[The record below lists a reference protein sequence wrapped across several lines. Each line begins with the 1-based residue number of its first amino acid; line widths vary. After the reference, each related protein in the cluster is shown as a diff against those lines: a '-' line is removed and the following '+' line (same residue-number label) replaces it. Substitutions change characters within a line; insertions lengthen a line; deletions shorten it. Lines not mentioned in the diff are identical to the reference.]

1 MDTSDAAVRARWTAK
16 LKIRQ
21 ALLAFARRQAAYWR
35 KRKSKAKKG
44 TKAYNHAGAMLAD
57 RERKVS
63 HRGSQVAY
71 AQRVLSRHAPVS
83 KETVMFDSV
92 DLKQIPEDAPAVAGY
107 TSGHWPTYPHL
118 AKLWPHARHLS
129 IAVTASHDAEC
140 LDVEPGDATPD
151 QAAAWVKR
159 QHARGIKRPVVYT
172 SVSSAQ
178 NLIGRLSAAGI
189 KRGDVRLWT
198 AHYTHKPHRCGPTC
212 GYGLQST
219 ADATQWTDKSHGRN
233 LDESL
238 CGPGFF
244 S

>member
-1 MDTSDAAVRARWTAK
+1 MSTSDAAVRAGWRAK
-16 LKIRQ
+16 LKIRR
-21 ALLAFARRQAAYWR
+21 ALLAFARRQAAFWR
-35 KRKSKAKKG
+35 KRKAKAAKGSKA
-44 TKAYNHAGAMLAD
+44 YSHAGAMLAD

-63 HRGSQVAY
+63 HRASQVAY
-71 AQRVLSRHAPVS
+71 AERVLSRHAPTS
-83 KETVMFDSV
+83 HEIRMFDSV
-92 DLKQIPEDAPAVAGY
+92 DLGQIPKDAPAVAGY
-107 TSGHWPTYPHL
+107 TSGHWPTYPQL
-118 AKLWPHARHLS
+118 AKRWPHAHRLS
-129 IAVTASHDAEC
+129 IAVTASHDADC
-140 LDVEPGDATPD
+140 LDVEPGDATPG

-159 QHARGIKRPVVYT
+159 QHARGIRRPVVYT

-189 KRGDVRLWT
+189 KRDQYRLWT
-198 AHYTHKPHRCGPTC
+198 AHYTHKAHRCSKAC

-219 ADATQWTDKSHGRN
+219 ADATQWTDKALGRN